1 MNGNTLGH
9 YNPLSTI
16 TQTQAHCILGGKSVA
31 ILGDS
36 ISRYFTYTFNHFLEH
51 GVIAAEWGEQN
62 GGCGKWGC
70 GNRADGE
77 ACYVGPYFDCG
88 TTWTD
93 GTDRSGKADHRQHI
107 TATIEGGYG
116 EIKTTF
122 YFIQDTWYDAL
133 QTEAAAIKDHDVV
146 IVNSGWWELKEDDDD
161 DHRSDSCSFDDD
173 DDVSDFYTDSDCL
186 ESYEDDQ
193 RSGRKYIKILCC

>member
-1 MNGNTLGH
+1 MAYLKRQYATNNLQLSVNAEGRRLFDLDVYWNLESSIALDDLTHAVNGNTFGY

-88 TTWTD
+88 TT
-93 GTDRSGKADHRQHI
+93 Q
-107 TATIEGGYG
+107 
-116 EIKTTF
+116 
-122 YFIQDTWYDAL
+122 
-133 QTEAAAIKDHDVV
+133 V
-146 IVNSGWWELKEDDDD
+146 ICTHSRYLRRNA
-161 DHRSDSCSFDDD
+161 
-173 DDVSDFYTDSDCL
+173 
-186 ESYEDDQ
+186 
-193 RSGRKYIKILCC
+193 